1 MLVALGLVAVA
12 APAGAQQGAPPP
24 VSLDRIR
31 AGLARSPAIDLSTID
46 PSVVAPE
53 PRFRVEIQGRR
64 YYRDV
69 PPTWDIAPGSGP
81 VLAPSTSRGTPSLLQ
96 VDLLGLSRQI
106 GSAIGKVRRARAG
119 RAAHE
124 EVEEELRQF
133 CAARDCTSR

>member
-1 MLVALGLVAVA
+1 MFVALGLAAAA
-12 APAGAQQGAPPP
+12 APAGAQGAPPP

-31 AGLARSPAIDLSTID
+31 AGLARSPAIDLSAVD
-46 PSVVAPE
+46 SSVVAPE
-53 PRFRVEIQGRR
+53 PRFRVEVQGRR

-69 PPTWDIAPGSGP
+69 LPTWEIAPGPGP
-81 VLAPSTSRGTPSLLQ
+81 VLAPSTSRGSPSLLQ

-133 CAARDCTSR
+133 CAERDCGSR